1 MQYAIKTRDYIND
14 YVWSWENDDP
24 DSPLAEVS
32 LELQKQ
38 IEGGQKGIA
47 VIFRS
52 GSFHVII
59 TGIYKLGDKPIGL
72 DFSKTK
78 IRLSLVFSGLSQPE
92 VKGVIQYFFANQD
105 NLGIGFED
113 IVSWT
118 KDSWTINDE
127 QLNLAFKLI
136 PTCTKPGK
144 SVFCDTGGLV
154 SLSDFNF
161 SEQTEGVKYVF
172 QSNAAEYLKIDL
184 EPVPQNEVPVL
195 TPPKETKPKSS
206 GKVFSILSILCL
218 LCAVGFLGWKY
229 IQLNEELNTNN
240 RDKIELNN
248 SSKKFKEQISSLKSK
263 NDRLNEVVE
272 HLKSEKTEIEKN
284 LKMKEEE
291 LSNKDKDIAN
301 LTKELSTSNAKL
313 IIANQDCETYK
324 KEKENLRIDNVRIAE
339 YVNSILTE
347 WKIKPQPQNNCI
359 ENLQFLKGYA
369 DKFFE
374 DKNKEIDQLSKVNS
388 AQKVQIESLHKQIES
403 FNNRMPAINSGA
415 PGPTPAD
422 DIYN

>member
-1 MQYAIKTRDYIND
+1 MERSNASMQYAIKTRDYIND
-14 YVWSWENDDP
+14 YVWSWGNDNR
-24 DSPLAEVS
+24 DSPLAKVS

-47 VIFRS
+47 VIFRN

-59 TGIYKLGDKPIGL
+59 TGIYKLGDKPIGM
-72 DFSKTK
+72 DFSQTK

-136 PTCTKPGK
+136 PTCQTTGK
-144 SVFCDTGGLV
+144 SVYCDTGGLV

-184 EPVPQNEVPVL
+184 EPIPKDEVPEL
-195 TPPKETKPKSS
+195 TTSKDTKPKSS

-229 IQLNEELNTNN
+229 IQLNEDLNTNN
-240 RDKIELNN
+240 RGKIELNN
-248 SSKKFKEQISSLKSK
+248 NIKKLKEQISSLKSQ
-263 NDRLNEVVE
+263 NDGL
-272 HLKSEKTEIEKN
+272 KTEVKRFESENSGLVEKLKTKDGDLSDKDKKNKN
-284 LKMKEEE
+284 LENELLTAQAKITVAEKDRDKEIEEKKILSIQNEKITQYVNNILAEWKIQQQNDCIDNLQNLKKFVNEYIGAKDKKIDE
-291 LSNKDKDIAN
+291 LSNEN
-301 LTKELSTSNAKL
+301 SELKF
-313 IIANQDCETYK
+313 
-324 KEKENLRIDNVRIAE
+324 
-339 YVNSILTE
+339 
-347 WKIKPQPQNNCI
+347 NN
-359 ENLQFLKGYA
+359 
-369 DKFFE
+369 
-374 DKNKEIDQLSKVNS
+374 
-388 AQKVQIESLHKQIES
+388 ESLQKQIKE
-403 FNNRMPAINSGA
+403 FNSSG
-415 PGPTPAD
+415 PRPTPAD
-422 DIYN
+422 DVE